1 MLQLSFSIPSCDPSI
16 MELFSY
22 YHMDPANTLLF
33 DIETTGFSAKT
44 CTLYLIGAAV
54 YQGDGMF
61 TGIQWFNESGSQEE
75 EKELLSAFFS
85 FCQSYG
91 TLLHYNGD
99 GFDLPY
105 LKNCAKKH
113 ALTPPFSYMQSF
125 DLYKMIRPLKE
136 LFKTDSLKLKSI
148 EQFLHISREDRFSG
162 GELIK
167 VYQNYCKHPAAE
179 QKELLLLHNAD
190 DIRGL
195 LLTLPILAYP
205 AWLDG
210 AFTIDALT
218 LSGTHAVFTLALK
231 HPLSTRVSLGK
242 EQVTVTAYEKEARL
256 TVPLYSG
263 ELKYFY
269 KDYKNYYYLP
279 LEDTAIHKSIATY
292 VDKDYRQKATKETC
306 YIKKSGIFL
315 SQDIPLIEPCFKVS
329 FEDKTSYF
337 EIEESTSLDS
347 ENLKEYVLYLLK
359 NMLSKH

>member
-1 MLQLSFSIPSCDPSI
+1 

-167 VYQNYCKHPAAE
+167 VYQNYCK
-179 QKELLLLHNAD
+179 QSKRNFFCYTMQMTSVDCYLHFQS
-190 DIRGL
+190 
-195 LLTLPILAYP
+195 LPIRH
-205 AWLDG
+205 G
-210 AFTIDALT
+210 
-218 LSGTHAVFTLALK
+218 S
-231 HPLSTRVSLGK
+231 
-242 EQVTVTAYEKEARL
+242 
-256 TVPLYSG
+256 TVPLRST
-263 ELKYFY
+263 L
-269 KDYKNYYYLP
+269 LP
-279 LEDTAIHKSIATY
+279 YPAHML
-292 VDKDYRQKATKETC
+292 
-306 YIKKSGIFL
+306 FL
-315 SQDIPLIEPCFKVS
+315 RL
-329 FEDKTSYF
+329 
-337 EIEESTSLDS
+337 
-347 ENLKEYVLYLLK
+347 
-359 NMLSKH
+359 H